1 MISQKKQLSLLAP
14 TPQKVKHTQKILW
27 GLYLKG
33 LLDHLWGMC
42 SHFYY
47 LYCRYQ
53 FYEFYTTCH
62 GWHFGLCRTIFRV
75 HSFENIY
82 SFHAFGQYRHI
93 YIYIYIYIY
102 ISIYIYIYIYS
113 KNVYFYHGFI
123 ILIGFVKYISLL
135 IRDVFQLSLTL
146 NAPCISE
153 SCIEIKIKLKFLLP
167 HFFVV
172 Q

>member
-102 ISIYIYIYIYS
+102 S